1 MDEEKAT
8 MFSITTAPVA
18 RTLAAA
24 FMSAGLLAGPT
35 AAHMAAA
42 AELAQNAAPAQ
53 APSPDGSAAPAP
65 VPGPATANPA
75 PRAAAPSA
83 QSRAKG
89 NRADVVESRI
99 TALHDELKITPAQSA
114 QWNDVAQVMR
124 ENAHS
129 METLVRQRSR
139 NAQAMTAINDL
150 RSYEEIAEAH
160 ADGVKRLLPA
170 FQALY
175 DTMSPEQKKA
185 ADAAFRHHG
194 GRNTAHKAAAKN
206 NAG

>member
-1 MDEEKAT
+1 
-8 MFSITTAPVA
+8 
-18 RTLAAA
+18 
-24 FMSAGLLAGPT
+24 MSAGLLAGPT

-42 AELAQNAAPAQ
+42 AELAQNAAPAP
-53 APSPDGSAAPAP
+53 APATAAPAP
-65 VPGPATANPA
+65 Q
-75 PRAAAPSA
+75 AAAPSA
-83 QSRAKG
+83 HSHARG
-89 NRADVVESRI
+89 NRADVVEARI

-139 NAQAMTAINDL
+139 NAQAMTAIDDL

-175 DTMSPEQKKA
+175 DTMSPEQKKT

-194 GRNTAHKAAAKN
+194 GRNTARKAAAKN
-206 NAG
+206 HAG